1 MVTLNHNQF
10 REVGPSAAKSNL
22 VIIGGVCALSLAMGF
37 SRFGFTPIIPLMQR
51 DLSVSSWEIALM
63 ASANYLGYMVG
74 AYASRQAF
82 VRSNLRAGLGFGIP
96 ATVLLL
102 AAMSL
107 TLEPLLWHLFRFLSG
122 FLSAVL
128 FVVASS
134 VALGQDRSDRAGFL
148 YSGVGIGI
156 ALTGML
162 VPLFDSLGGWRMSWQ
177 GLALFGSLLGAF
189 AWFALS
195 GAAAA
200 EVRSQPPSLKNML
213 FTRNRKWYALLAAYG
228 IEGIGYII
236 TATFIVQI
244 IKATPAISH
253 VANQSWVLIGLA
265 AAPSTLLWS
274 RAARVATIRT
284 ALMFAFGL
292 QALGILLTV
301 MLPNEFTTLLG
312 AVLFGGTF
320 MGITSLTITL
330 ANRMKPGQQLQAI
343 GELTA
348 VYALGQVLGPMAAAY
363 LQKHYDNLAP
373 SYFAALILILALCM
387 LKVLDKEDEGAT

>member
-134 VALGQDRSDRAGFL
+134 VAIGQDRSDRAGFL

-200 EVRSQPPSLKNML
+200 EVR
-213 FTRNRKWYALLAAYG
+213 
-228 IEGIGYII
+228 
-236 TATFIVQI
+236 
-244 IKATPAISH
+244 
-253 VANQSWVLIGLA
+253 
-265 AAPSTLLWS
+265 
-274 RAARVATIRT
+274 
-284 ALMFAFGL
+284 
-292 QALGILLTV
+292 
-301 MLPNEFTTLLG
+301 
-312 AVLFGGTF
+312 
-320 MGITSLTITL
+320 
-330 ANRMKPGQQLQAI
+330 
-343 GELTA
+343 
-348 VYALGQVLGPMAAAY
+348 
-363 LQKHYDNLAP
+363 
-373 SYFAALILILALCM
+373 
-387 LKVLDKEDEGAT
+387 

>member
-1 MVTLNHNQF
+1 
-10 REVGPSAAKSNL
+10 
-22 VIIGGVCALSLAMGF
+22 
-37 SRFGFTPIIPLMQR
+37 
-51 DLSVSSWEIALM
+51 
-63 ASANYLGYMVG
+63 
-74 AYASRQAF
+74 
-82 VRSNLRAGLGFGIP
+82 
-96 ATVLLL
+96 
-102 AAMSL
+102 
-107 TLEPLLWHLFRFLSG
+107 
-122 FLSAVL
+122 
-128 FVVASS
+128 
-134 VALGQDRSDRAGFL
+134 
-148 YSGVGIGI
+148 
-156 ALTGML
+156 
-162 VPLFDSLGGWRMSWQ
+162 
-177 GLALFGSLLGAF
+177 
-189 AWFALS
+189 
-195 GAAAA
+195 
-200 EVRSQPPSLKNML
+200 ML

-236 TATFIVQI
+236 TATLIVQI

-274 RAARVATIRT
+274 RAARAATIRT